1 MEGGKAKRTWKIV
14 EIRKPAHNTTNLEP
28 RKKLHRMMIRIST
41 VPLPPELLAKH
52 SMLLAVQ
59 KKLKD
64 NVHSLLLL
72 ENPLKVV

>member
-14 EIRKPAHNTTNLEP
+14 EIRKPATTQQIWNRE
-28 RKKLHRMMIRIST
+28 KNSHRMMIRIST